1 MTEIFFCDLC
11 NESVPLS
18 DLDGGRAFRIKGRV
32 VCATCNLTMTQPAVA
47 AAAPIAA
54 APVHSH
60 GHAHA
65 VASTRDAGGSYAALT
80 LAAVALGGVAF
91 VGYWV
96 HGEVGKLHKGQSSEL
111 ALAQDR
117 LAELSRQLAS
127 ERAARE
133 ELRVAL
139 VGKLDSELAT
149 LSSAQVQHAE
159 NAARAAEEVRLALN
173 GVQGSVARVDDAL
186 MRLERQDGE
195 LLTLQK
201 HVNELQLGAREA
213 EARFDEELEALRQSQ
228 SAAPA
233 AAPAEERPSWW
244 PLVQQLK
251 NESVSERYGAL
262 VALAATRD
270 PQAAEHVLPLL
281 ADQDIFLRMAAARTL
296 GDLGNPIAVEPLIN
310 TLEDAEGV
318 VREAAYLSLRAI
330 TRRDLPFDAQSSDA
344 AERTKRVKAWREWWE
359 KEKPKFAGN

>member
-1 MTEIFFCDLC
+1 MTEILFCDLC

-18 DLDGGRAFRIKGRV
+18 DLDGGRAFRVKGRV
-32 VCATCNLTMTQPAVA
+32 VCATCNLTMTQPAG
-47 AAAPIAA
+47 APALT
-54 APVHSH
+54 PVHSH

-65 VASTRDAGGSYAALT
+65 AASAREPGGAYAALT
-80 LAAVALGGVAF
+80 LAALALGGVAF

-96 HGEVGKLHKGQSSEL
+96 HGEFGKLHEGQSSEL
-111 ALAQDR
+111 VLAQER

-133 ELRVAL
+133 ELRSTLVA
-139 VGKLDSELAT
+139 KLDSGLTT
-149 LSSAQVQHAE
+149 LSSTQVQHAE
-159 NAARAAEEVRLALN
+159 NSARAAEELRVSLG
-173 GVQGSVARVDDAL
+173 GVQGSVARLDDAL

-213 EARFDEELEALRQSQ
+213 EERFDGELKALKESQ
-228 SAAPA
+228 AAAPA

-270 PQAAEHVLPLL
+270 PEAAEHVLPLL

-344 AERTKRVKAWREWWE
+344 AERAKRVKAWREWWD

>member
-1 MTEIFFCDLC
+1 MTEILFCDLC

-18 DLDGGRAFRIKGRV
+18 DLDGGRAFRVKGRV
-32 VCATCNLTMTQPAVA
+32 VCATCNLTMTQPAG
-47 AAAPIAA
+47 APAIT
-54 APVHSH
+54 PVHSH

-65 VASTRDAGGSYAALT
+65 AASAREPGGAYAALT
-80 LAAVALGGVAF
+80 LAALALGGVAF

-96 HGEVGKLHKGQSSEL
+96 HGEFGKLHQGQSSEL
-111 ALAQDR
+111 ALAQER
-117 LAELSRQLAS
+117 LAELSRQLAG

-133 ELRVAL
+133 ELRSRLVA
-139 VGKLDSELAT
+139 KLDSELAG
-149 LSSAQVQHAE
+149 LSSAQVQHAQ
-159 NAARAAEEVRLALN
+159 NAAQSTEELRLSLAV
-173 GVQGSVARVDDAL
+173 VQANAARVDDAL
-186 MRLERQDGE
+186 VRLERHDGE

-201 HVNELQLGAREA
+201 HVNDLQLGAREM
-213 EARFDEELEALRQSQ
+213 EARLDGELKALKESQ
-228 SAAPA
+228 AATPA

-270 PQAAEHVLPLL
+270 PEAAEHVLPLL

-330 TRRDLPFDAQSSDA
+330 TRRDLPFDAQSNDV
-344 AERTKRVKAWREWWE
+344 AERTKRVKAWREWWD